1 MTRDEQLIAG
11 LPDEDAARRF
21 LGRLEELHPNVATK
35 LRKNEPLLSDVLALA
50 AFSPLLATTM
60 LQNQEHIAWL
70 GRKRVDSGVRS
81 KAEMLESLA
90 RFALTNS
97 TIEQS
102 VMYAKFRRR
111 ELMRIFLRD
120 IRGLAT
126 IAELTEE
133 ISNLADAIL
142 ESALEHARREAD
154 NRFGQPQETDEKGKI
169 ATSSFV
175 VVALGKLGSR
185 ELNYSSDID
194 LLFIYSAEGETAGG
208 TRGKVT
214 NREYFIKLAE
224 IIIRLIGS
232 TTSDHA
238 AYRVDMR
245 LRPHGTLGALAM
257 SLSDNIRYYNNEAR
271 PWEQQVLIRS
281 RASAGDAELYSRFY
295 SEVENKVYPQDEPV
309 ANALANVR
317 QSKQLIDKER
327 SLRRG
332 YDVKLG
338 TGGIRE
344 IEFIAQ
350 ALQRAHG
357 GGDRWLRIGHTLI
370 SLQRLVDR
378 QFLSSSEIT
387 DLSAAYTFLRRT
399 EHVLQM
405 ENGIQTHAVPD
416 DEEKLAL
423 LSRRMKF
430 IDGSDFSS
438 SLEYHR
444 DNVSRVFS
452 RIFGEI
458 GDTGLDV
465 VPTVDTVD
473 LPPLADDNSC
483 SNPLLDKIAERA
495 PFYAV
500 QFASD
505 EELTDSLP
513 DEDELADE
521 TNYQAAMMLAVENED
536 DFGSRLGAMRKLWPK
551 LNAAIVAADATEA
564 ISVYESKLRQT
575 LLAEACMTAAIYT
588 AEQELGRRLYPHKPK
603 LDMAILALGK
613 LGGRGLDFGS
623 DLDLVISYF
632 DPAAK
637 IAGMTPQE
645 FYSRAVEL
653 FTNALSSVTRDG
665 SLYRVDL
672 RLRPYGSKGMTAVS
686 IDSFLRYIAES
697 AAIWEL
703 LAFVKLRF
711 TVGDASIG
719 ETLEHEIRRSI
730 HEKARTLPQDELR
743 DETRKM
749 RVALE
754 KRKPPRRSG
763 DIDIKFGAGGML
775 DVYFAMRF
783 LQLRDDIPDDTAN
796 RSTPHM
802 LKKLYDSGSIGKEEF
817 RVLDDGH
824 AFLSRL
830 DHALRLAVGR
840 TTKFRTDNHEL
851 ADLIARSMKVEN
863 SKQLIEQLTMTRLS
877 VRETFDD
884 ILT

>member
-11 LPDEDAARRF
+11 LPDENAARRF
-21 LGRLEELHPNVATK
+21 LERLEELHPNVVVR

-60 LQNQEHIAWL
+60 LQNQEYIAWI
-70 GRKRVDSGVRS
+70 GRKRTESGVRS

-97 TIEQS
+97 TVEQS
-102 VMYAKFRRR
+102 VVYARFRRR

-142 ESALEHARREAD
+142 ESALEHARRDAD
-154 NRFGQPQETDEKGKI
+154 NRFGQPQEVDEKGKI
-169 ATSSFV
+169 ATSTFV
-175 VVALGKLGSR
+175 IVALGKLGSR

-208 TRGKVT
+208 NRSKVT

-257 SLSDNIRYYNNEAR
+257 SLSDTVKYYNNEAR

-281 RASAGDAELYSRFY
+281 RASAGNADLYSQLY
-295 SEVENKVYPQDEPV
+295 SSVDDRIYPTNEPV

-317 QSKQLIDKER
+317 QSKEKIDKER
-327 SLRRG
+327 LMSRG

-357 GGDRWLRIGHTLI
+357 GRDRWLRIGHTLI

-378 QFLSSSEIT
+378 KFLTSTELT

-405 ENGIQTHAVPD
+405 ENGIQTHSVPE
-416 DEEKLAL
+416 DEDKLAL
-423 LSRRMKF
+423 VARRMQF
-430 IDGSDFSS
+430 IDGSDFST
-438 SLEYHR
+438 SLDRHR
-444 DNVSRVFS
+444 ENVSRIFS

-458 GDTGLDV
+458 DDTGFDI
-465 VPTVDTVD
+465 VPTVELIDPTVTD
-473 LPPLADDNSC
+473 EQRFYSHPLIE
-483 SNPLLDKIAERA
+483 KIAERS
-495 PFYAV
+495 PYYAA
-500 QFASD
+500 QFSSD
-505 EELTDSLP
+505 AELADSLPAEDELTD
-513 DEDELADE
+513 EI
-521 TNYQAAMMLAVENED
+521 NYGAAMMLAVENED
-536 DFGSRLGAMRKLWPK
+536 DLGPRLRAMRKLWPK

-564 ISVYESKLRQT
+564 ISVVESKRRQT
-575 LLAEACMTAAIYT
+575 ALAEASLSAAIYV
-588 AEQELGRRLYPHKPK
+588 AEQEMARRLHPHRPR
-603 LDMAILALGK
+603 LDVALLALGK

-632 DPAAK
+632 DPATK
-637 IAGMTPQE
+637 IADLTPQE

-653 FTNALSSVTRDG
+653 LTNALSSMTRDG

-686 IDSFLRYIAES
+686 IDSFLRYISES

-711 TVGDASIG
+711 AGGDASIG
-719 ETLEHEIRRSI
+719 ETLEQEIRHSI
-730 HEKARTLPQDELR
+730 HEKARTIPQDELR

-749 RVALE
+749 RLALE
-754 KRKPPRRSG
+754 RRKPPRRSG

-783 LQLRDDIPDDTAN
+783 LQLRDDIPDDTSN
-796 RSTPHM
+796 RSTPYM
-802 LKKLYDSGSIGKEEF
+802 LKMLFDAGSMGKEEF
-817 RVLDDGH
+817 RSLNDGH
-824 AFLSRL
+824 AFLSGL

-840 TTKFRTDNHEL
+840 TTKFPSDKPEL
-851 ADLIARSMKVEN
+851 AELIARSMKLKSSSELV
-863 SKQLIEQLTMTRLS
+863 EQLTMTRMS
-877 VRETFDD
+877 VRQAFDD
-884 ILT
+884 ILA

>member
-1 MTRDEQLIAG
+1 MNRDEQLIAG

-21 LGRLEELHPNVATK
+21 LGRLEELHPNVAMK

-60 LQNQEHIAWL
+60 LQNQEYIAWL
-70 GRKRVDSGVRS
+70 GRKRMDSGVRS

-90 RFALTNS
+90 RFQLTNS
-97 TIEQS
+97 TLEQS
-102 VMYAKFRRR
+102 VVYARFRRR

-142 ESALEHARREAD
+142 ESALEHAQRDAD
-154 NRFGQPQETDEKGKI
+154 NRFGKPQEADEKGKI
-169 ATSSFV
+169 ATSTFV
-175 VVALGKLGSR
+175 IVALGKLGSR

-281 RASAGDAELYSRFY
+281 RSSAGDAELYSRFY
-295 SEVENKVYPQDEPV
+295 AEVENKVYPQDEPV

-344 IEFIAQ
+344 IEFVAQ
-350 ALQRAHG
+350 ALQRAYG
-357 GGDRWLRIGHTLI
+357 GPDRWLRIGHTLI

-378 QFLSSSEIT
+378 KFLTSSELT

-405 ENGIQTHAVPD
+405 ENGIQTHSVPE
-416 DEEKLAL
+416 DEDKLEL
-423 LSRRMKF
+423 LSRRMEF
-430 IDGSDFSS
+430 IDGSDFVS
-438 SLEYHR
+438 SLKRHR
-444 DNVSRVFS
+444 ENVSRVFS

-458 GDTGLDV
+458 DDTGLDI
-465 VPTVDTVD
+465 VPTIDGVEPAPIDV
-473 LPPLADDNSC
+473 LRSLLHPLIDR
-483 SNPLLDKIAERA
+483 IAERS
-495 PFYAV
+495 PFYAA

-505 EELTDSLP
+505 
-513 DEDELADE
+513 DELADSLPAE
-521 TNYQAAMMLAVENED
+521 HELDDEIDYRAAMMLAVENED
-536 DFGSRLGAMRKLWPK
+536 DFGSRLRAMRRLWPK
-551 LNAAIVAADATEA
+551 FNAAIVAADATEA
-564 ISVYESKLRQT
+564 ITVSESKRRQT
-575 LLAEACMTAAIYT
+575 LLAEASMAAAIYT
-588 AEQELGRRLYPHKPK
+588 AEQELGRRLHPHRPK
-603 LDMAILALGK
+603 LDLALLALGK

-623 DLDLVISYF
+623 DLDLVVSYF

-637 IAGMTPQE
+637 IAELTPQE

-653 FTNALSSVTRDG
+653 FTNTLSSMTRDG

-686 IDSFLRYIAES
+686 IDSFLRYITDS

-711 TVGDASIG
+711 AGGDASIG
-719 ETLEHEIRRSI
+719 ETLEQEIRRSI
-730 HEKARTLPQDELR
+730 HEKARTIPQDELR

-749 RVALE
+749 RFALE
-754 KRKPPRRSG
+754 KRKPPRRSS

-783 LQLRDDIPDDTAN
+783 LQLRDDVPDDTAN

-802 LKKLYDSGSIGKEEF
+802 LKMLYDAGSMGKEEF
-817 RVLDDGH
+817 RALDDGH

-840 TTKFRTDNHEL
+840 TTKLRTDNSEL
-851 ADLIARSMKVEN
+851 VDLIARSMKLDN
-863 SKQLIEQLTMTRLS
+863 SKQLVEQLHITRLT
-877 VRETFDD
+877 VREAFDD

>member
-11 LPDEDAARRF
+11 LPDEEAARRF
-21 LGRLEELHPNVATK
+21 LGRLDELHPNVAAK
-35 LRKNEPLLSDVLALA
+35 LRKDEPLLSDVLALA

-60 LQNQEHIAWL
+60 LQNKEYIAWL
-70 GRKRVDSGVRS
+70 GRKRTDSGVRS

-97 TIEQS
+97 TVEQA
-102 VMYAKFRRR
+102 VMYARFRRR
-111 ELMRIFLRD
+111 ELLRIFLRD
-120 IRGLAT
+120 IRDLAT

-133 ISNLADAIL
+133 ISNLADSIL
-142 ESALEHARREAD
+142 ESALEHARRDAD
-154 NRFGQPQETDEKGKI
+154 NRFGTPQATDEKGRLSP
-169 ATSSFV
+169 ANFV

-194 LLFIYSAEGETAGG
+194 LLFIYSAEGETTGG
-208 TRGKVT
+208 NRDKVT
-214 NREYFIKLAE
+214 NREYFIKLSE
-224 IIIRLIGS
+224 IIIRLIGN
-232 TTSDHA
+232 TTGDHA

-257 SLSDNIRYYNNEAR
+257 SLGDTVKYYNNEAR

-281 RASAGDAELYSRFY
+281 RASAGDADLYSQFY
-295 SEVENKVYPQDEPV
+295 SSVEAKIYPKDEPV

-317 QSKQLIDKER
+317 QSKEKIDKER
-327 SLRRG
+327 LMRSG

-350 ALQRAHG
+350 ALQRAYG
-357 GGDRWLRIGHTLI
+357 GRDRWLRIGHTLI

-378 QFLSSSEIT
+378 KFLSSTEIT

-405 ENGIQTHAVPD
+405 ENGIQTHSIPE
-416 DEEKLAL
+416 DEDKLAL
-423 LSRRMKF
+423 LASRMQF
-430 IDGSDFSS
+430 IDGNDFAT
-438 SLEYHR
+438 SLEQHR
-444 DNVSRVFS
+444 ESVSRVFS

-458 GDTGLDV
+458 DDTGFDV
-465 VPTVDTVD
+465 VPTVDLVEPMVID
-473 LPPLADDNSC
+473 ERIVYA
-483 SNPLLDKIAERA
+483 NPLMEKIAERS
-495 PFYAV
+495 PFYAK
-500 QFASD
+500 QFSSD
-505 EELTDSLP
+505 EDLADSLPAEDELTD
-513 DEDELADE
+513 EI
-521 TNYQAAMMLAVENED
+521 NYAAVMMLAVENED
-536 DFGSRLGAMRKLWPK
+536 DFGSRLRAMRKLWPK
-551 LNAAIVAADATEA
+551 LNAAIVAADAIEA
-564 ISVYESKLRQT
+564 IAVTESKRRQT
-575 LLAEACMTAAIYT
+575 LLAEASLKAAIFT
-588 AEQELGRRLYPHKPK
+588 AEHELTRRLHPHKPK
-603 LDMAILALGK
+603 LDIAILALGK

-637 IAGMTPQE
+637 IADLTPHE
-645 FYSRAVEL
+645 FYGRAVEL
-653 FTNALSSVTRDG
+653 FTNALSSMTRDG

-686 IDSFLRYIAES
+686 IDAFLRYITEA

-711 TVGDASIG
+711 AGGDASIG

-730 HEKARTLPQDELR
+730 HEKARTIPHEELR

-749 RVALE
+749 RIALE
-754 KRKPPRRSG
+754 RRKPPRRSG
-763 DIDIKFGAGGML
+763 DIDIKFGSGGML

-783 LQLRDDIPDDTAN
+783 LQLRDDIPDDTTN

-802 LKKLYDSGSIGKEEF
+802 LKMLYDAGSMGKEEY

-824 AFLSRL
+824 SFLSRL

-840 TTKFRTDNHEL
+840 TTKFPSDKPEL
-851 ADLIARSMKVEN
+851 AELVARSMKLKSSSE
-863 SKQLIEQLTMTRLS
+863 LLEQLTMTRLS
-877 VRETFDD
+877 VREAFDD
-884 ILT
+884 ILS